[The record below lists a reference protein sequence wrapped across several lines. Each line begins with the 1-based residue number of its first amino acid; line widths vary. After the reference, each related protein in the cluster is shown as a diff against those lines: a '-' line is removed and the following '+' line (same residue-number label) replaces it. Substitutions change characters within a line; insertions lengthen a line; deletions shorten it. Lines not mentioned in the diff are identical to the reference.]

1 MKKVNSLSLFNPQ
14 RHRDVRISSGV
25 DIILSRQLNHA
36 QIGLSETGV
45 AASDYPLLLMKDS
58 ESGRFRLVALF
69 GLRPEANS
77 FVVNDQWQATYLPL
91 AILGAPFH
99 LGGSERSLCIDEGSD
114 LVATDTGAALYS
126 ADGAETAELTRVRA
140 MFDYLRQDLDAAN
153 DFVAALVALDL
164 VRPLSVTLEF
174 GRADHE
180 SVEGLYSLSLP
191 RLAVLEDPAIVDLH
205 RRGWL
210 DKIYI
215 MINSLNQ
222 MNRIQQLSNL
232 HLDQKITRL
241 ITEMDS
247 E

>member
-1 MKKVNSLSLFNPQ
+1 MM
-14 RHRDVRISSGV
+14 
-25 DIILSRQLNHA
+25 LSRQLNHA

-45 AASDYPLLLMKDS
+45 AASDYPLLLMKDG

-69 GLRPEANS
+69 GLKPDANS
-77 FVVNDQWQATYLPL
+77 FVVNDQWQATYVPL

-99 LGGSERSLCIDEGSD
+99 LGGPEKSLCIDEGSD
-114 LVATDTGAALYS
+114 FVSTDTGAALYS
-126 ADGAETAELTRVRA
+126 DDGVETAELSRIRA
-140 MFDYLRQDLDAAN
+140 MFDYLRQDLDAAD
-153 DFVAALVALDL
+153 DFVAALVALNL
-164 VRPLSVTLEF
+164 VRPLSITLQF
-174 GRADHE
+174 GRADDE
-180 SVEGLYSLSLP
+180 AVEGLYSLSLP

-215 MINSLNQ
+215 MLNSLNQ
-222 MNRIQQLSNL
+222 MNRIQQLSNV

-241 ITEMDS
+241 ITEMNP